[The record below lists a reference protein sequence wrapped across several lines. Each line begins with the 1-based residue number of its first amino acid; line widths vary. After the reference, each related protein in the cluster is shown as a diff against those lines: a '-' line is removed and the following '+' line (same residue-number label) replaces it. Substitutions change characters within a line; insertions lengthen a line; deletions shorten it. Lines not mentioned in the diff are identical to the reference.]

1 MFTSKVANTDD
12 GSFRTIANFA
22 IRFRSLKNMPS
33 GWTITPC
40 TPSRID
46 ENELAAPRRLV
57 GTCHGWP
64 TMRTGQC
71 SMGTWILRD
80 AYIAHH

>member
-1 MFTSKVANTDD
+1 MSTSKVANTDD

-46 ENELAAPRRLV
+46 ENELAARLGV
-57 GTCHGWP
+57 LSARVTA
-64 TMRTGQC
+64 GQP
-71 SMGTWILRD
+71 
-80 AYIAHH
+80 